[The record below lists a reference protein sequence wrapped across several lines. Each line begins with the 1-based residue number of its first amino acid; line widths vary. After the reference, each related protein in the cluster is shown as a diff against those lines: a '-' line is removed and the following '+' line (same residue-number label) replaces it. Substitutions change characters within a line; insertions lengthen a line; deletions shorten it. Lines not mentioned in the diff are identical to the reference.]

1 MGLYPKNRAMFIHDE
16 LFDKV
21 GDQVVMNVLIYL
33 VRTADE
39 NGNVYDSYTDIGKA
53 VGYTKSVVYRCV
65 QKLLLLNALKVLTS
79 INKNDCETVEKRSKN
94 GRKTIN
100 ERFSGKSNV
109 INVCNIAAYRGVN
122 TLTSINKNDCKT
134 VGKRSENG
142 RKTIELPK
150 TEENVKKT
158 EDIKYFE
165 DDMMNEAIN
174 KWLKYKKEKR
184 QTYKPMG
191 IAMLKTRLLRL
202 SNNDGD
208 AMMKIVDQSI
218 ANNYVG
224 LFDLRDDEPKE
235 KRKQPVGVVL
245 HDSSDKDY
253 TKGLW

>member
-1 MGLYPKNRAMFIHDE
+1 MFIHDE

-39 NGNVYDSYTDIGKA
+39 NGNVYDSYADIAKA

-79 INKNDCETVEKRSKN
+79 INKNDCETV
-94 GRKTIN
+94 
-100 ERFSGKSNV
+100 
-109 INVCNIAAYRGVN
+109 
-122 TLTSINKNDCKT
+122 
-134 VGKRSENG
+134 GKRSENG
-142 RKTIELPK
+142 RKTIEPPK

-158 EDIKYFE
+158 EVEKYFE
-165 DDMMNEAIN
+165 DDKMNEAIN

-202 SNNDGD
+202 SDNDGD

>member
-21 GDQVVMNVLIYL
+21 GDQIAMNVLIYL

-39 NGNVYDSYTDIGKA
+39 NGNVYDSYSGIAKA

-65 QKLLLLNALKVLTS
+65 QKLLLLNALIVLTS
-79 INKNDCETVEKRSKN
+79 INKNDCETVGKRSAN
-94 GRKTIN
+94 GRQTID

-109 INVCNIAAYRGVN
+109 INVCNIAAYRGSRV
-122 TLTSINKNDCKT
+122 LTSINKNDRKT
-134 VGKRSENG
+134 VGKRLENG
-142 RKTIELPK
+142 WKTIEPPK
-150 TEENVKKT
+150 PEENVKKT
-158 EDIKYFE
+158 EVEKYFE
-165 DDMMNEAIN
+165 DDKMNEAIN